1 MNISL
6 IVGLIV
12 GGIAVYVYHT
22 AHRAPRGGV
31 AMNGP
36 SLLVV
41 QIDCQD
47 CALDGAER
55 QMLGPTGRCHRCG
68 SGSFVFVG
76 SGGGATR
83 YQVADGLASIVR
95 AEADRETAHAK
106 ALADLRSAC
115 GLEPAGG
122 AR

>member
-1 MNISL
+1 MNASL
-6 IVGLIV
+6 LVGLIV
-12 GGIAVYVYHT
+12 GGIAVYVYHA

-47 CALDGAER
+47 CALDGTER
-55 QMLGPTGRCHRCG
+55 QLLGPTGRCHRCG

-76 SGGGATR
+76 AGVSPR
-83 YQVADGLASIVR
+83 QVADGLR
-95 AEADRETAHAK
+95 AQTRADEEHAF
-106 ALADLRSAC
+106 ALASLRRAC

-122 AR
+122 AK

>member
-1 MNISL
+1 MNASL
-6 IVGLIV
+6 LVGLIV
-12 GGIAVYVYHT
+12 GGIAVYVYHA

-47 CALDGAER
+47 CVLDGAER
-55 QMLGPTGRCHRCG
+55 QLLGPTGRCHRCG
-68 SGSFVFVG
+68 SGAFVFVG
-76 SGGGATR
+76 GGVPR
-83 YQVADGLASIVR
+83 HHVADGLRSVER
-95 AEADRETAHAK
+95 AEEEHAF
-106 ALADLRSAC
+106 ALASLRRAC

-122 AR
+122 AK

>member
-1 MNISL
+1 MNASL
-6 IVGLIV
+6 LVGLIV
-12 GGIAVYVYHT
+12 GGIAVYVYHA

-47 CALDGAER
+47 CALDGTER

-76 SGGGATR
+76 AR
-83 YQVADGLASIVR
+83 PLPHVVADGLRSVAR
-95 AEADRETAHAK
+95 AEDEHAQ
-106 ALADLRSAC
+106 ALAALRRAC

-122 AR
+122 AQ